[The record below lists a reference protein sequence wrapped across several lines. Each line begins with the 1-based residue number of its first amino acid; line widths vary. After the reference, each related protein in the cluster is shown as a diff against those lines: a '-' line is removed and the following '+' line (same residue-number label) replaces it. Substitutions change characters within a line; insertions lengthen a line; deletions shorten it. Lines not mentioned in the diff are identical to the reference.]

1 MANLES
7 QAVEAYLTLWRN
19 YSRSPFTIMARLKL
33 KGEGIS
39 VATPVPSGTP
49 SPTPS
54 PTPTITGTP
63 PTPTP
68 TIEIPYQDP
77 YVEPYP

>member
-1 MANLES
+1 MANLER

-19 YSRSPFTIMARLKL
+19 YSRSPFTTMARLKL
-33 KGEGIS
+33 KGEGI
-39 VATPVPSGTP
+39 ALTTPVPLTA
-49 SPTPS
+49 TPS

-63 PTPTP
+63 PTPTA
-68 TIEIPYQDP
+68 TVEIPYQDP